1 LLLAYALLAGAVP
14 RLPAQDVGSGA
25 NANPPG
31 DDASQSGKAPDGSD
45 KKKPRPLA
53 TVDVVRAN
61 LEPSYIAYPI
71 SISGLDPLVFESDV
85 VAHFVV
91 TRPSWPIAFVLTPKI
106 VVRMFREK
114 SVPVKTPSYMP
125 RISAYFWFQPDL
137 TTIPTFYG
145 SFTLSHHSNGQSGPF
160 FDMNGDINHETGNF
174 STNYLELTAYAT
186 GFSGPWFGWSALA
199 LEVHPSFSE
208 NKELHGRYG
217 QWRLH
222 LATTLLANLPLKG
235 EVSLQLSAILD
246 SFMKTSKT
254 AWVREFE
261 RFPISLRYTIT
272 IPGIDLGLYVGYYFG
287 HDYYNIYFD
296 RVIHTVQIGISGSVA
311 PSLIADDN

>member
-1 LLLAYALLAGAVP
+1 VLACALLASAASGLV
-14 RLPAQDVGSGA
+14 AQDVGQAAHSNPAGEKATKSGET
-25 NANPPG
+25 
-31 DDASQSGKAPDGSD
+31 PDSSD
-45 KKKPRPLA
+45 KKQPRAPA

-61 LEPSYIAYPI
+61 LEPSYLAYPI
-71 SISGLDPLVFESDV
+71 GISGLDPLVFESDV
-85 VAHFVV
+85 VAHFMV

-125 RISAYFWFQPDL
+125 RISAYFWFQPQL
-137 TTIPTFYG
+137 TATPTFYG
-145 SFTLSHHSNGQSGPF
+145 SVTLSHHSNGQSGPF
-160 FDMNGDINHETGNF
+160 FDMNGDINHETGSF
-174 STNYLELTAYAT
+174 STNYLEFTAYAT
-186 GFSGPWFGWSALA
+186 GFKGPWFGWTALS

-208 NKELHGRYG
+208 NNELNGRYG

-222 LATTLLANLPLKG
+222 FATTLLANLPLRG

-246 SFMKTSKT
+246 SFMKTSKS
-254 AWVREFE
+254 AWVRELE

-272 IPGIDLGLYVGYYFG
+272 IPGIDLGIYVGYYFG

-296 RVIHTVQIGISGSVA
+296 RVIHTVQIGIAGSLA
-311 PSLIADDN
+311 PSLIAQDN